1 MNDFKKGGFKKGGFG
16 DRPKFGNKFGGD
28 RGGRSFGGGSKFGGG
43 DRKFGNKFGGPRGGD
58 KPFGRPELFP
68 ATCSSCGKA
77 CEVPFRPTGEKPV
90 YCRDC
95 FGKQEQAPWRADERR
110 ERPQRDFQPDRGPRP
125 FGGNDSGDIAGLKHR
140 ILSLEGKLDRVLEIL
155 STGTK
160 PEVKAEVKTETKA
173 PVAVVAKT
181 PMPAHAGEAP
191 KKESPVK
198 ASAKPVTSKKAKKG
212 KK

>member
-110 ERPQRDFQPDRGPRP
+110 ERPQRDFTPDRAPRP
-125 FGGNDSGDIAGLKHR
+125 FGGKDSGDIDGLKHR

-155 STGTK
+155 SKNNTK
-160 PEVKAEVKTETKA
+160 SETKENTVDSMKKKIEA
-173 PVAVVAKT
+173 DRVIFSP
-181 PMPAHAGEAP
+181 EAP
-191 KKESPVK
+191 KTKKE
-198 ASAKPVTSKKAKKG
+198 KKEKVAKKT